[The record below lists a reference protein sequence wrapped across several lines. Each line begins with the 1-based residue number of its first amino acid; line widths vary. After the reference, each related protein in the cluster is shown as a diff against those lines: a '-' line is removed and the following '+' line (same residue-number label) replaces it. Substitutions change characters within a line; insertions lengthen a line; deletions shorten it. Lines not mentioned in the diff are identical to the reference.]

1 MSEESFDKVIDV
13 NLKGTFLINQLTASA
28 MKEADIKGS
37 IVNIS
42 SITGKTGRCHE
53 NEFYGTGSPHITLF
67 LFFMKSSVK
76 WNSCKVK
83 HSILILK

>member
-1 MSEESFDKVIDV
+1 MSDDNFGATTLREFDSMVVI
-13 NLKGTFLINQLTASA
+13 NKLLN
-28 MKEADIKGS
+28 
-37 IVNIS
+37 
-42 SITGKTGRCHE
+42 
-53 NEFYGTGSPHITLF
+53 TGSPHITLF